1 MIRLKATYY
10 QDHHLIQVVI
20 PFLVLVLSMVW
31 EVKHVEREEDSQVMD
46 EQASWG
52 RDLELRAVHVVVVM
66 VLEHLRVAKTK
77 SDEAQVMIEAK
88 FVEGAAFVEE
98 ATLVEEAEHKSR
110 RMNLEDT
117 IVSYL
122 DEVAENIEAMD
133 TTTAVQ

>member
-10 QDHHLIQVVI
+10 QDHHLIQEVI

-98 ATLVEEAEHKSR
+98 AEHKSR

-122 DEVAENIEAMD
+122 DEVAGNIEATD
-133 TTTAVQ
+133 TTAAVQ